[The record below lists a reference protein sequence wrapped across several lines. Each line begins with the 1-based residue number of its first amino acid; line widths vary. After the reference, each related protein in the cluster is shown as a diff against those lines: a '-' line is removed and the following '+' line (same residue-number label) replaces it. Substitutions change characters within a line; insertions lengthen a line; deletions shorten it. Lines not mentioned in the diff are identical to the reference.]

1 PWDFHSAFMGAQS
14 TGKILENDDRVVL
27 SISGHSHIRN
37 LVVNGGITAITVPLG
52 YGRPEQN
59 KLDDFVKDA
68 VAVIEITE
76 EGIKVPNFVKGDIC
90 ADLSYVASRH

>member
-1 PWDFHSAFMGAQS
+1 VA
-14 TGKILENDDRVVL
+14 I
-27 SISGHSHIRN
+27 
-37 LVVNGGITAITVPLG
+37 GGITAITVPIG

-59 KLDDFVKDA
+59 KLDDFVRDA

-76 EGIKVPNFVKGDIC
+76 GSINVPNFVKGDIC